1 MVKKNDTEMC
11 IWLVH
16 CQKEDILIF
25 KSRCYMFYFFL
36 LCHFIP
42 LTEILGM
49 KEIMYQTLFVLD
61 IHILTGIIGELLNVT
76 IHWDTTFNVFLTKEK
91 KNLTKVCIFAW
102 KYFRA
107 LLWYQ
112 WLLHPR
118 LPKMYCLPSPY
129 VLGPKHAQFVSHR
142 R

>member
-1 MVKKNDTEMC
+1 MC

-25 KSRCYMFYFFL
+25 KSTCYMFYFFL

-61 IHILTGIIGELLNVT
+61 IRILTGIIGELLNVT
-76 IHWDTTFNVFLTKEK
+76 IH
-91 KNLTKVCIFAW
+91 
-102 KYFRA
+102 
-107 LLWYQ
+107 
-112 WLLHPR
+112 
-118 LPKMYCLPSPY
+118 
-129 VLGPKHAQFVSHR
+129 
-142 R
+142 